1 VISKIALVNM
11 RTMTRRMM
19 EKRRAAPQMI
29 EKSQA
34 TEELRVTADPP
45 GLPSPPVPSDA
56 GSARSEMTEIAMK
69 APS

>member
-1 VISKIALVNM
+1 
-11 RTMTRRMM
+11 MM

-69 APS
+69 APN